1 MSNQFYSFAALAASI
16 SMSTYSYGDLSDLYV
31 TNSNG
36 QVYHVDGNTLQATEA
51 VQLQD
56 AGTINEILYLGN
68 GQLVANLSFGVSI
81 YDFNTQTQTSL
92 FSAQEEFGIPGS
104 FTYTSG
110 LAHRSNGDVYF
121 AVNVLADQPN
131 SQYYGVS
138 YNLNTNTA
146 TQLADVPGVALI
158 DHHELSSEQMLT
170 ASYNDQSVTVFNP
183 DSGVVDATYSLGLA
197 IVSFVQSNDAIY
209 FLTQSG
215 ELHTFDPTDGSTGFH
230 GSISGVSG
238 SFIGATIPAPS
249 SLILICTSLF
259 TATRRRRH

>member
-1 MSNQFYSFAALAASI
+1 MSIRLYALTAFTAAMSI
-16 SMSTYSYGDLSDLYV
+16 STYSLGDLNDLYV

-51 VQLQD
+51 VQLQG
-56 AGTINEILYLGN
+56 AETINEILYLGN
-68 GQLVANLSFGVSI
+68 GQLVANLSFGMAV
-81 YDFNTQTQTSL
+81 YDFNTQSQTSI
-92 FSAQEEFGIPGS
+92 FSSQTEFGIPGS

-110 LAHRSNGDVYF
+110 LAQRSNGDVYF

-158 DHHELSSEQMLT
+158 DHHELSSGQMLT
-170 ASYNDQSVTVFNP
+170 ASYNEQSVTVFNP
-183 DSGVVDATYSLGLA
+183 DSGVVDATYSIGLSIA
-197 IVSFVQSNDAIY
+197 SFVQSNDAIY
-209 FLTQSG
+209 FLTQAG
-215 ELHTFDPTDGSTGFH
+215 ELHTFDPTDGSSAFY

-249 SLILICTSLF
+249 SLVLLGTSLF
-259 TATRRRRH
+259 TATRRQRR